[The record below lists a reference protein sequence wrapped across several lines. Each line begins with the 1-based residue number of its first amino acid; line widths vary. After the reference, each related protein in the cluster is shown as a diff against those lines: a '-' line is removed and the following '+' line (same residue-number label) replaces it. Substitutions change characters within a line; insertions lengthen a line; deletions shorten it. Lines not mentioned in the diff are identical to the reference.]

1 MDTVMFDK
9 MQLTVQH
16 FNDEVIW
23 DNKTD
28 LFSKYF
34 KDTIFDNRYR
44 LAIFDLADDLDFDAS
59 LIVLNSI

>member
-1 MDTVMFDK
+1 MDTK
-9 MQLTVQH
+9 TQQPEAQH

-34 KDTIFDNRYR
+34 KDTIFTNRYR
-44 LAIFDLADDLDFDAS
+44 LAIFALEDDLDFDTS